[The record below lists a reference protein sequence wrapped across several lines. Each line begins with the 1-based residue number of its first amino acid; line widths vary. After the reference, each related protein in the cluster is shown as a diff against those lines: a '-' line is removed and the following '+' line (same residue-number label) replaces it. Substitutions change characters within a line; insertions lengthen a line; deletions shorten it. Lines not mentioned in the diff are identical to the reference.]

1 MVKEK
6 AIQTYRLLHGGKTLV
21 VHNPLVGPMKLPIG
35 VFADIVGVVLCRFVG
50 ITHSPHFPD
59 IKEVASK
66 VLLEC
71 SSQLIFNLYSPTP
84 HFPRRQIIITNHT
97 HTPFRDAF
105 SFFPLI
111 PSRSKIVVVQ
121 HNFNKVIALVSKK
134 AWGGWTIDKD
144 DKTPAGKAKLNQEL
158 QKIVEHMKTE
168 TDLTVVI
175 YPQGRVPKN
184 PEDCR
189 AVGTMYPGAFY
200 MSLMTQYPITPLIN
214 DLSDKGVFTLSVKPP
229 IDLYGEYHD
238 RIRESPHVG
247 EFRSDPT
254 NKKVLDEICERFRSI
269 YQTEYDM
276 ITKTE
281 HGRTSC

>member
-1 MVKEK
+1 
-6 AIQTYRLLHGGKTLV
+6 
-21 VHNPLVGPMKLPIG
+21 MKIPIR
-35 VFADIVGVVLCRFVG
+35 VFADIFGAVICRLVGVN
-50 ITHSPHFPD
+50 TSPYFPE
-59 IKEVASK
+59 IKEVSSK
-66 VLLEC
+66 VLREC
-71 SSQLIFNLYSPTP
+71 SSRLVFNLYSPTP
-84 HFPRRQIIITNHT
+84 HFPRRQIIVTNHT
-97 HTPFRDAF
+97 HTPFRDSF

-111 PSRSKIVVVQ
+111 PPRSKIVIVQ

-158 QKIVEHMKTE
+158 QKIVEYMKPE

-184 PEDCR
+184 PKDCR

-214 DLSDKGVFTLSVKPP
+214 DLSDQGVFTLSVKPP
-229 IDLYGEYHD
+229 IDLYKEYHA